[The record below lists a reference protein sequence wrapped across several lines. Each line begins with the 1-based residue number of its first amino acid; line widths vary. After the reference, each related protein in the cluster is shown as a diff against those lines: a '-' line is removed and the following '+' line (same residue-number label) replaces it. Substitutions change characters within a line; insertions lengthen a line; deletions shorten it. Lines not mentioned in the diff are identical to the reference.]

1 MKTVPYNAFPG
12 SFPGVSI
19 NMHIAVMNVMDRM
32 ADNYAAW
39 LRMEAMEAMEAERKT
54 FRRSLSMTV
63 GKKYIKIVRE
73 SGGAEGFIVNTSDDK
88 TFRLGDMLKS
98 ASWSTPARNFARGNV
113 LDDMPKNGSQQ
124 KGLPPIKWTGIE

>member
-39 LRMEAMEAMEAERKT
+39 RRTKDLKELEAERET
-54 FRRSLSMTV
+54 FRRGLSMAV
-63 GKKYIKIVRE
+63 GKKYIKIVSE

>member
-1 MKTVPYNAFPG
+1 
-12 SFPGVSI
+12 
-19 NMHIAVMNVMDRM
+19 
-32 ADNYAAW
+32 
-39 LRMEAMEAMEAERKT
+39 
-54 FRRSLSMTV
+54 MTV
-63 GKKYIKIVRE
+63 GKKYIKIVSE
-73 SGGAEGFIVNTSDDK
+73 FGGAEGFIVNTSDDK